1 MRYVLLVFILIST
14 PALAQPYIEWKNEV
28 KYTDSHYD
36 KTINYFRAGMKFEND
51 TYFEFGPMTDGESF
65 ETGYKWKDENW
76 KFKMKWEGKNTES
89 LKHKVETEIRYTFK

>member
-1 MRYVLLVFILIST
+1 
-14 PALAQPYIEWKNEV
+14 
-28 KYTDSHYD
+28 
-36 KTINYFRAGMKFEND
+36 MKFEND
-51 TYFEFGPMTDGESF
+51 IYFEFGPMTDGESF